1 MDIQSRKIAF
11 VQEFL
16 KLQSDEIITRL
27 ENLLFNETKSG
38 YVDSF
43 TPMTIEE
50 LNSRI
55 NQAEK
60 DSKNGNLTESS
71 DLKSEVNRWS

>member
-16 KLQSDEIITRL
+16 KLQSDEMITRL
-27 ENLLFNETKSG
+27 ENLLFKETRNG
-38 YVDSF
+38 NDDSF
-43 TPMTIEE
+43 SPMTIEE